1 MKKLLYLFIPILL
14 TSCGSS
20 SDNQQPINNDEFDR
34 SAILINSYDNI
45 IVPAYNLLSNNLS
58 EMDTYTEAFI
68 NNVNQQNLT
77 DLRSSWR
84 KTYES
89 WQAVE
94 MFDLKKAEQINYS
107 RVSNS
112 YPCIENRIIEN
123 INDSI
128 TEITSFT
135 SSMLGATGFPAIGYM
150 IYGPDSSNIISLFS
164 GSEGSNYKAYLKALV
179 NNLVYNT
186 REVSDDWNNTRS
198 NFISSTS
205 NTQTSSLNIIV
216 NDFVRYFEKK
226 VRTAKIGNP
235 IDYFGAFQI
244 RPDQVESYYKSDL
257 CKSLVSEAMLSV
269 KRFYTGESFD
279 GTNNGIGL
287 EDYLLYLGNSDNL
300 ISAIND
306 QFNDIDNKIS
316 LLEED
321 FVLELNTVGKDQMM
335 DVFLSM
341 QTLVTIFKIDMMS
354 DRFGI
359 SPDYEDNDGDGG

>member
-1 MKKLLYLFIPILL
+1 MKKLFYLFIPILVA
-14 TSCGSS
+14 SCGSS
-20 SDNQQPINNDEFDR
+20 SDKQPINNDEFDR

-45 IVPAYNLLSNNLS
+45 IVPAYNHLNNNLS
-58 EMDTYTEAFI
+58 ELNIYTEVFI
-68 NNVNQQNLT
+68 TNVNQQNLT
-77 DLRSSWR
+77 DLRNSWQ

-94 MFDLKKAEQINYS
+94 MFDLQKAEQINYS

-112 YPCIENRIIEN
+112 YPCIESKIIEN

-128 TEITSFT
+128 TEIASFS

-164 GSEGSNYKAYLKALV
+164 GPDASNYKAYLNALV
-179 NNLVYNT
+179 NNLVFNT
-186 REVSDDWNNTRS
+186 SLVVEDWSNSRS
-198 NFISSTS
+198 NFINSTA
-205 NTQTSSLNIIV
+205 NTQTSSLNIII

-235 IDYFGAFQI
+235 IDYFGTQQI

-279 GTNNGIGL
+279 GTNNGVGL
-287 EDYLLYLGNSDNL
+287 EDYLIYLGNSDNL
-300 ISAIND
+300 ISEINY
-306 QFNDIDNKIS
+306 QFNDIDNKIN

-321 FVLELNTVGKDQMM
+321 FVLELNTVGKNQMI

-341 QTLVTIFKIDMMS
+341 QTLVTYFKIDMMS